1 MPKRS
6 LRAESPRSPTRKRRP
21 ALPGGKLVLTSADLR
36 AILLDLAS
44 QLAPGDLTTLMGH
57 EQELRARAAQLTLPS
72 LSLFRKQLDLA
83 FGLLRDH
90 ADGACP
96 QIPYYTITLIAAA
109 VYYFAAEL
117 DVIPDFLPRVGPLDD
132 AAVMAMACR
141 LADAGLRRYATW
153 KGLATDSVLDS
164 RSPRRPSA
172 GPA

>member
-1 MPKRS
+1 MRS
-6 LRAESPRSPTRKRRP
+6 
-21 ALPGGKLVLTSADLR
+21 GKPFLNPSDVR

-44 QLAPGDLTTLMGH
+44 QLAPADLSTLMEH
-57 EQELRARAAQLTLPS
+57 EQELRARAAQLTPAS

-90 ADGACP
+90 VDGRCP
-96 QIPYYTITLIAAA
+96 QIPYYTITLIGAA

-153 KGLATDSVLDS
+153 KGLASDSVPDFRS
-164 RSPRRPSA
+164 RRRSP
-172 GPA
+172 GKD